1 MQTKFIKI
9 ASQIFIVQTTLY
21 VEYDLKPNSE
31 YKIEPN
37 KFLLLLLLITNLDVL
52 IDKFIIK
59 YHQMSQNT

>member
-1 MQTKFIKI
+1 MQTNFFKI
-9 ASQIFIVQTTLY
+9 ASQVFIVQTTLY

-37 KFLLLLLLITNLDVL
+37 KFLLLLLLDVL